1 MLHFLI
7 GKKKDDERKV
17 RHKIRGGYYNGIL
30 ALKNE
35 INAALKKI
43 EVDVQLEIHPFKQS
57 FQFQADGQW
66 QLRFF
71 APLAY
76 MLGVLPGEWILFN
89 KKSAPF
95 PGDAK
100 AGFYHLYCYSD
111 IVSHQIVG
119 DAYAPLL
126 RTLPVRGVFGDIITQ
141 TFNPPNYVPVSKK
154 HIENIQIQIK
164 TDQNVPVNFSY
175 GKTIL
180 RLHFRPIQRHINR
193 E

>member
-1 MLHFLI
+1 MSVHYFTLCLS
-7 GKKKDDERKV
+7 
-17 RHKIRGGYYNGIL
+17 
-30 ALKNE
+30 AL
-35 INAALKKI
+35 
-43 EVDVQLEIHPFKQS
+43 
-57 FQFQADGQW
+57 
-66 QLRFF
+66 
-71 APLAY
+71 
-76 MLGVLPGEWILFN
+76 ILFW
-89 KKSAPF
+89 KTSRRGKCWRPLHSPGASADRM
-95 PGDAK
+95 GTR
-100 AGFYHLYCYSD
+100 S
-111 IVSHQIVG
+111 QQ
-119 DAYAPLL
+119 YAPLL